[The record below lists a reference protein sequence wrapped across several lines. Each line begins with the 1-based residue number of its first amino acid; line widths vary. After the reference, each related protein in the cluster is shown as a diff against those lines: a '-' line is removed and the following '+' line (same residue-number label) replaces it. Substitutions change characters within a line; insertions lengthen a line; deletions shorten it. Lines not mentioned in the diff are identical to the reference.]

1 MSSNILDQQWSTLK
15 KCALIFS
22 KVNNEGPNRN
32 QEGPNLLMQK
42 LNLPFGVRFGVS
54 EEGLGITGFDF

>member
-1 MSSNILDQQWSTLK
+1 MINPLLK
-15 KCALIFS
+15 KCALLFS

-32 QEGPNLLMQK
+32 QEGPNLLIQK